1 MIRKSINMPDLSIKY
16 LGLDLKSPVIAG
28 SSSLTNSIEHLKA
41 IEKAGAGA
49 VVLKSVFE
57 EEIYLEYSHEF
68 DKLGP
73 MDNNLEFLDYYD
85 LEIKKENL
93 KNYLQLIS
101 DAKAQLSIP
110 VIASIN
116 CITSQEWGFFAKKIE
131 SAGADAIELNL
142 FVSPTNLSQSS
153 QDNESTYFDIIT
165 RVTQKVSIPVSV
177 KISPYFSNLGGIIRD
192 VSFSGV
198 KGIVLFN
205 RFYSPD
211 IDIDKQVIHG
221 SNVLS
226 QKTDYLLPLRWI
238 ALMSNRV
245 NCDLASSTG
254 VHDWETAIKMILAG
268 SKAVQVASALYEK
281 GFDFIAELNQKTS
294 EWMVSHNYEKI
305 DNFRGKLSQDNSV
318 NPSDFERVQFMKVFG
333 DYKTGQ

>member
-1 MIRKSINMPDLSIKY
+1 MPDLSIKY

-57 EEIYLEYSHEF
+57 EEIYLEYAHEF

-93 KNYLQLIS
+93 KQYLQLIT

-131 SAGADAIELNL
+131 AAGADALELNM
-142 FVSPTNLSQSS
+142 FIAPSDLSQTS

-165 RVTQKVSIPVSV
+165 RVTQKISIPVSV
-177 KISPYFSNLGGIIRD
+177 KISPYFSNLGGMIRD
-192 VSFSGV
+192 ISFSGV

-211 IDIDKQVIHG
+211 IDINKVSIHG
-221 SNVLS
+221 TNVLS
-226 QKTDYLLPLRWI
+226 HEHDYLLPLRWV
-238 ALMSNRV
+238 AVMSNRV

-254 VHDWETAIKMILAG
+254 VHSWETAVKMILAG
-268 SKAVQVASALYEK
+268 CNAVQVASALYEK
-281 GFDFIAELNQKTS
+281 GFGFIGEINSHLAS
-294 EWMVSHNYEKI
+294 WMTAHNYETI
-305 DNFRGKLSQDNSV
+305 DNFRGKLSQENSI
-318 NPSDFERVQFMKVFG
+318 NPAEFERVQFMKNFG
-333 DYKTGQ
+333 EYKTGQ

>member
-1 MIRKSINMPDLSIKY
+1 MADLSIKY

-28 SSSLTNSIEHLKA
+28 SSSLTNTIEHLKA

-57 EEIYLEYSHEF
+57 EEIYLEYAHEF

-93 KNYLQLIS
+93 KHYLQLIT

-131 SAGADAIELNL
+131 AAGADALELNMFL
-142 FVSPTNLSQSS
+142 SPTDLAHSS
-153 QDNESTYFDIIT
+153 QDNETTYFDIIT
-165 RVTQKVSIPVSV
+165 RVTQKISIPVAV
-177 KISPYFSNLGGIIRD
+177 KISPFFSNLGGMIRD
-192 VSFSGV
+192 ISFSGV

-211 IDIDKQVIHG
+211 IDITKEIIHG
-221 SNVLS
+221 ANVLS
-226 QKTDYLLPLRWI
+226 HESDYLLTLRWL
-238 ALMSNRV
+238 AMMSNRV

-254 VHDWETAIKMILAG
+254 VHSWETAVKMILAG
-268 SKAVQVASALYEK
+268 GNAVQVVSALYDK
-281 GFDFIAELNQKTS
+281 GFGFIEEINQKMA
-294 EWMVSHNYEKI
+294 EWMTEHNYEKI
-305 DNFRGKLSQDNSV
+305 DDFRGKLSLDNAV
-318 NPSDFERVQFMKVFG
+318 NPSEFERVQFMKNFG
-333 DYKTGQ
+333 EYKSGH

>member
-1 MIRKSINMPDLSIKY
+1 MPDLSIKY

-57 EEIYLEYSHEF
+57 EEIYLEYAHEF
-68 DKLGP
+68 EKLGP

-93 KNYLQLIS
+93 KHYLQLIS
-101 DAKAQLSIP
+101 DAKSQLSIP

-131 SAGADAIELNL
+131 AAGADALELNM
-142 FVSPTNLSQSS
+142 FMSPTDLSQTST
-153 QDNESTYFDIIT
+153 DNEGTYFDIIT
-165 RVTQKVSIPVSV
+165 RVTQKISIPVSV
-177 KISPYFSNLGGIIRD
+177 KISPYFSNLGGMIRD
-192 VSFSGV
+192 ISFSGV

-205 RFYSPD
+205 RFYAPD
-211 IDIDKQVIHG
+211 IDIHKEVIHG
-221 SNVLS
+221 TNVLS
-226 QKTDYLLPLRWI
+226 HETDYLLPLRWV
-238 ALMSNRV
+238 AMMSNRV

-254 VHDWETAIKMILAG
+254 VHSWESAVKMILAG
-268 SKAVQVASALYEK
+268 SQAVQVVSALYDK
-281 GFDFIAELNQKTS
+281 GFGFIEEVNQKIAV
-294 EWMVSHNYEKI
+294 WMREHNYEKV

-318 NPSDFERVQFMKVFG
+318 NPADFERVQFMKNFG
-333 DYKTGQ
+333 EYKTGH

>member
-1 MIRKSINMPDLSIKY
+1 MPDLSVKY
-16 LGLDLKSPVIAG
+16 LGLHLKSPVIAG
-28 SSSLTNSIEHLKA
+28 SCSLTHTIDHLKA

-49 VVLKSVFE
+49 IVLKSVFE
-57 EEIYLEYSHEF
+57 EEIYLEYAHEF

-93 KNYLQLIS
+93 KHYLQLIT

-116 CITSQEWGFFAKKIE
+116 CVTSQEWGFFARKIE
-131 SAGADAIELNL
+131 SAGADAIELNMFL
-142 FVSPTNLSQSS
+142 SPANLSQSS

-165 RVTQKVSIPVSV
+165 RVTQKLTIPVSV
-177 KISPYFSNLGGIIRD
+177 KISPFFSNLGGMIRD
-192 VSFSGV
+192 ISFSGV

-211 IDIDKQVIHG
+211 IDITKEIIHG

-226 QKTDYLLPLRWI
+226 HEYDYLLPLRWV
-238 ALMSNRV
+238 AMMSNRV

-254 VHDWETAIKMILAG
+254 VHGWETAVKMILAG
-268 SKAVQVASALYEK
+268 SQAVQVVSALYDK
-281 GFDFIAELNQKTS
+281 GFSFITEINQHMS
-294 EWMVSHNYEKI
+294 DWMTEHNYTEI
-305 DNFRGKLSQDNSV
+305 DNFRGKLSQGNSI
-318 NPSDFERVQFMKVFG
+318 NPSEFERVQFMKNFG
-333 DYKTGQ
+333 EYKTGQ

>member
-1 MIRKSINMPDLSIKY
+1 MPDLSIKY

-28 SSSLTNSIEHLKA
+28 SCSLTHSIDHLKA

-57 EEIYLEYSHEF
+57 EEIYLEYAHEF

-85 LEIKKENL
+85 LEIKKEHL
-93 KNYLQLIS
+93 KQYLQLIT

-131 SAGADAIELNL
+131 SAGADALELNL
-142 FVSPTNLSQSS
+142 FISPSDLSQTS

-165 RVTQKVSIPVSV
+165 RVTQKISIPVSV
-177 KISPYFSNLGGIIRD
+177 KISPYFSNLGGMIRD
-192 VSFSGV
+192 ISFTGV

-211 IDIDKQVIHG
+211 IDINKETIHG
-221 SNVLS
+221 ANVFS
-226 QKTDYLLPLRWI
+226 HESDYLLPLRW
-238 ALMSNRV
+238 AAVMSNRI

-254 VHDWETAIKMILAG
+254 VHRWETAVKMILAG
-268 SKAVQVASALYEK
+268 CHVVQVASALYEK
-281 GFDFIAELNQKTS
+281 GFGFIDEINTRLAA
-294 EWMVSHNYEKI
+294 WMTEHNYETI
-305 DNFRGKLSQDNSV
+305 DNFRGKLSQENSI
-318 NPSDFERVQFMKVFG
+318 NPAEFERVQFMKNFG
-333 DYKTGQ
+333 EYKSGQ

>member
-1 MIRKSINMPDLSIKY
+1 MPDLSIKY

-57 EEIYLEYSHEF
+57 EEIYLEYAHEF
-68 DKLGP
+68 EKLGP

-93 KNYLQLIS
+93 KHYLQLIS

-131 SAGADAIELNL
+131 AAGADALELNM
-142 FVSPTNLSQSS
+142 FMSPTDLSQTST
-153 QDNESTYFDIIT
+153 DNESTYFDIIT
-165 RVTQKVSIPVSV
+165 RVTQKISIPVSV
-177 KISPYFSNLGGIIRD
+177 KISPYFSNLGGMIRD
-192 VSFSGV
+192 ISFSGV

-205 RFYSPD
+205 RFYTPD
-211 IDIDKQVIHG
+211 IDINKEIIHG
-221 SNVLS
+221 TNVLS
-226 QKTDYLLPLRWI
+226 HETDYLLPLRWV
-238 ALMSNRV
+238 AMMSNRV

-254 VHDWETAIKMILAG
+254 IHSWESAVKMILAG
-268 SKAVQVASALYEK
+268 GQAVQVASALYEK
-281 GFDFIAELNQKTS
+281 GFGFIEEINQQMAA
-294 EWMVSHNYEKI
+294 WMTAHHYEKI
-305 DNFRGKLSQDNSV
+305 DNFRGKLSQENSV
-318 NPSDFERVQFMKVFG
+318 NPAEFERVQFMKNFG
-333 DYKTGQ
+333 EYKTGH

>member
-1 MIRKSINMPDLSIKY
+1 MPDLSITY

-28 SSSLTNSIEHLKA
+28 SSNLTNSVEHLKA

-49 VVLKSVFE
+49 VILKSVFE
-57 EEIYLEYSHEF
+57 EEIYLEYAHEF

-101 DAKAQLSIP
+101 DAKSQLSIP
-110 VIASIN
+110 VIASVN

-131 SAGADAIELNL
+131 AAGADAIELNM
-142 FVSPTNLSQSS
+142 FVSPTNLSQTS
-153 QDNESTYFDIIT
+153 QDNESTYFDIIS

-177 KISPYFSNLGGIIRD
+177 KISPYFSNLGGMIRD
-192 VSFSGV
+192 ISFSGV

-205 RFYSPD
+205 KFYSPD
-211 IDIDKQVIHG
+211 IDIHKESIHG

-226 QKTDYLLPLRWI
+226 HSSDYLLPLRWI
-238 ALMSNRV
+238 AIMANRV

-254 VHDWETAIKMILAG
+254 VHDWETAVKMILAG
-268 SKAVQVASALYEK
+268 SHGVQVVSALYDK
-281 GFDFIAELNQKTS
+281 GFAFIEEINRNLA
-294 EWMVSHNYEKI
+294 EWMTKHGYEKI

-318 NPSDFERVQFMKVFG
+318 NPAEFERVQFMKNFG
-333 DYKTGQ
+333 EYRTGQ

>member
-1 MIRKSINMPDLSIKY
+1 MADLSIKY

-28 SSSLTNSIEHLKA
+28 SSSLTNTIEHLKA

-57 EEIYLEYSHEF
+57 EEIYLEYAHEF

-93 KNYLQLIS
+93 KHYLQLIT

-131 SAGADAIELNL
+131 AAGADALELNMFL
-142 FVSPTNLSQSS
+142 SPTDLSRTS
-153 QDNESTYFDIIT
+153 QDNETTYFDIIT
-165 RVTQKVSIPVSV
+165 RVTQKISIPVSV
-177 KISPYFSNLGGIIRD
+177 KISPFFSNLGGMIRD
-192 VSFSGV
+192 ISFSGV

-211 IDIDKQVIHG
+211 IDIAKETIHG
-221 SNVLS
+221 ANVLS
-226 QKTDYLLPLRWI
+226 HDSDYLLTLRWL
-238 ALMSNRV
+238 AMMSNRV

-254 VHDWETAIKMILAG
+254 VHSWETAVKMILAG
-268 SKAVQVASALYEK
+268 GNAVQVVSALYDK
-281 GFDFIAELNQKTS
+281 GFGFIEEINQKLAD
-294 EWMVSHNYEKI
+294 WMTEHKYEKI
-305 DNFRGKLSQDNSV
+305 DDFRGKLSLDNAV
-318 NPSDFERVQFMKVFG
+318 NPSEFERVQFMKNFG
-333 DYKTGQ
+333 EYKSGH

>member
-1 MIRKSINMPDLSIKY
+1 MPDLSIKY

-28 SSSLTNSIEHLKA
+28 SCSLTHSIEHLKGL
-41 IEKAGAGA
+41 EKAGAGA
-49 VVLKSVFE
+49 IVLKSVFE
-57 EEIYLEYSHEF
+57 EEIYLEYAHEF

-85 LEIKKENL
+85 LEIRKDNL
-93 KNYLQLIS
+93 KHYLQLIT

-116 CITSQEWGFFAKKIE
+116 CITSQEWGFFARKIE

-142 FVSPTNLSQSS
+142 FLSPTNLSQTS

-165 RVTQKVSIPVSV
+165 RVSQKVAIPVSV
-177 KISPYFSNLGGIIRD
+177 KISPYFSNLGGMIRD
-192 VSFSGV
+192 ISFSGV

-205 RFYSPD
+205 RFYAPD
-211 IDIDKQVIHG
+211 IDISKETIHG

-226 QKTDYLLPLRWI
+226 HDFDYLMPLRWV
-238 ALMSNRV
+238 AMMSNRV

-254 VHDWETAIKMILAG
+254 VHSWETAVKMILAG
-268 SKAVQVASALYEK
+268 SQAVQVVSALYDK
-281 GFDFIAELNQKTS
+281 GFGFITEINQQMDQ
-294 EWMVSHNYEKI
+294 WMTEHNYEKI

-318 NPSDFERVQFMKVFG
+318 NPSEFERVQFMKNFG
-333 DYKTGQ
+333 EFKTGQ

>member
-1 MIRKSINMPDLSIKY
+1 MPDLSVKY

-28 SSSLTNSIEHLKA
+28 SCSLTNSIEHLKA

-57 EEIYLEYSHEF
+57 EEIYLEYAHEF
-68 DKLGP
+68 EKLGP

-93 KNYLQLIS
+93 KQYLQLIA

-116 CITSQEWGFFAKKIE
+116 CVTSQEWGFFAKKIE
-131 SAGADAIELNL
+131 AAGADALELNM
-142 FVSPTNLSQSS
+142 FMSPTDLSQTST
-153 QDNESTYFDIIT
+153 DNEGTYFDIIT
-165 RVTQKVSIPVSV
+165 RVTQKIAIPVSV
-177 KISPYFSNLGGIIRD
+177 KISPYFSNLGGMIRD
-192 VSFSGV
+192 ISFSGV

-205 RFYSPD
+205 RFYAPD
-211 IDIDKQVIHG
+211 IDIDKETIHG

-226 QKTDYLLPLRWI
+226 HDTDHLLPLRWI
-238 ALMSNRV
+238 AMMSNRV

-254 VHDWETAIKMILAG
+254 VHGWESAVKMILAG
-268 SKAVQVASALYEK
+268 SQAVQVVSALYDQ
-281 GFDFIAELNQKTS
+281 GFGFIEEVNQKIAV
-294 EWMVSHNYEKI
+294 WMKDHHYEKI

-318 NPSDFERVQFMKVFG
+318 NPADFERVQFMKNFG
-333 DYKTGQ
+333 EYKSGH

>member
-1 MIRKSINMPDLSIKY
+1 MPDISVKY

-28 SSSLTNSIEHLKA
+28 SCSLTHTIEQLKA
-41 IEKAGAGA
+41 IERAGAGA

-57 EEIYLEYSHEF
+57 EEIYLEYAHEF

-93 KNYLQLIS
+93 KHYLQLIT
-101 DAKAQLSIP
+101 DAKAALTIP

-116 CITSQEWGFFAKKIE
+116 CITSQEWGFFARKIE
-131 SAGADAIELNL
+131 SAGADALELNL
-142 FVSPTNLSQSS
+142 FMSPTDLSQTS

-165 RVTQKVSIPVSV
+165 RVSQKVSIPVSV
-177 KISPYFSNLGGIIRD
+177 KISPFFSNLGGMIRD
-192 VSFSGV
+192 ISFSGV

-211 IDIDKQVIHG
+211 IDINKETIHG
-221 SNVLS
+221 TNVLS
-226 QKTDYLLPLRWI
+226 HESDYLLPLRWLAI
-238 ALMSNRV
+238 MSNRV

-254 VHDWETAIKMILAG
+254 VHSWETAVKMILAG
-268 SKAVQVASALYEK
+268 SQVVQVASALYEK
-281 GFDFIAELNQKTS
+281 GFGFIGEVNQALS
-294 EWMVSHNYEKI
+294 SWMVQHNYEKI
-305 DNFRGKLSQDNSV
+305 DEFRGKLSQENSI
-318 NPSDFERVQFMKVFG
+318 NPAEFERVQFMKNFG
-333 DYKTGQ
+333 EYKTGQ

>member
-1 MIRKSINMPDLSIKY
+1 MPDLSIKY

-57 EEIYLEYSHEF
+57 EEIYLEYAQEF

-93 KNYLQLIS
+93 KQYLQLITE
-101 DAKAQLSIP
+101 AKAQLSIP

-131 SAGADAIELNL
+131 AAGADALELNM
-142 FVSPTNLSQSS
+142 FVTPTDLSQTS

-165 RVTQKVSIPVSV
+165 RVTQKISIPVSV
-177 KISPYFSNLGGIIRD
+177 KISPYFSNLGGMIRD
-192 VSFSGV
+192 ISFSGV

-211 IDIDKQVIHG
+211 IDVNKETVHG
-221 SNVLS
+221 ANVLS
-226 QKTDYLLPLRWI
+226 NESDYLLPLRWL
-238 ALMSNRV
+238 AMMSNRV

-254 VHDWETAIKMILAG
+254 LHDWETAVKMILAG
-268 SKAVQVASALYEK
+268 SQAVQVASALYYK
-281 GFDFIAELNQKTS
+281 GFGFIEEINQQISGWMAE
-294 EWMVSHNYEKI
+294 HNYETI
-305 DNFRGKLSQDNSV
+305 DEFRGKLSQENSI
-318 NPSDFERVQFMKVFG
+318 NPSEFERVQFMKNFG
-333 DYKTGQ
+333 EYKTGQ

>member
-1 MIRKSINMPDLSIKY
+1 MTDLSIKY

-28 SSSLTNSIEHLKA
+28 SSSLTNSVDHLLA

-57 EEIYLEYSHEF
+57 EEIYLEYAHEF
-68 DKLGP
+68 EKLGP

-93 KNYLQLIS
+93 KHYLQLIS
-101 DAKAQLSIP
+101 DAKAKLSIP

-116 CITSQEWGFFAKKIE
+116 CVTSQEWGFFAKKIE
-131 SAGADAIELNL
+131 SAGADALELNM
-142 FVSPTNLSQSS
+142 FMSPTDLSQTC

-165 RVTQKVSIPVSV
+165 RVTQKISIPVSV
-177 KISPYFSNLGGIIRD
+177 KISPYFSNLGGMIRD
-192 VSFSGV
+192 ISFSGV

-211 IDIDKQVIHG
+211 IDIVKETIHG

-226 QKTDYLLPLRWI
+226 HETDYLLSLRWL
-238 ALMSNRV
+238 AMMSNRV

-254 VHDWETAIKMILAG
+254 VHSWETAVKMILAG
-268 SKAVQVASALYEK
+268 GQAVQVASAFYEK
-281 GFDFIAELNQKTS
+281 GFGFIS
-294 EWMVSHNYEKI
+294 EINEKMAAWMEEHNYEKI

-318 NPSDFERVQFMKVFG
+318 NPSEFERVQFMKNFG
-333 DYKTGQ
+333 EYKSGQ